1 MYRTSLRI
9 ISMIN
14 KFQFKQLI
22 EAEERVLLSDK
33 MILRE
38 QLDPSLIDQDQDE
51 NMVFRNVENI
61 KNKIYNF
68 KFTSTVGQT
77 K

>member
-77 K
+77 

>member
-1 MYRTSLRI
+1 
-9 ISMIN
+9 MIN

-77 K
+77 